1 MRFHVSLPLEHELL
15 TSAQVS
21 HVWESR
27 EHADPHG
34 YQLRKLAEVVDM
46 NSWYFYDY
54 MSLYQ
59 YKRNMASQERSFRRA
74 MANMHVLY
82 AHEHTSTL
90 RIETL
95 TSVGGNAHGCH
106 CTGVPCAEPRSE
118 ARSCCRFGCQPHCL
132 QRQRLVYRGAV
143 LVLD

>member
-1 MRFHVSLPLEHELL
+1 M

-82 AHEHTSTL
+82 AHEHSSTL

-95 TSVGGNAHGCH
+95 T
-106 CTGVPCAEPRSE
+106 PSE
-118 ARSCCRFGCQPHCL
+118 EMHMDATV
-132 QRQRLVYRGAV
+132 LVYHARATKWNPLLLQILLPTALTTETEDGA
-143 LVLD
+143 